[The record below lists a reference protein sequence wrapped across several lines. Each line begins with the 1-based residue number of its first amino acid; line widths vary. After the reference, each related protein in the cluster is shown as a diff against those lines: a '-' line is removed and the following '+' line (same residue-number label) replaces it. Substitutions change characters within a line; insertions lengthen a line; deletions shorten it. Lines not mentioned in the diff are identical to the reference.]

1 MSATSERP
9 PTPERKLARF
19 LGWFSLALGVPQLL
33 MPGRVNRL
41 IGVKDDDESR
51 LWQRIVGGRELV
63 AAAGILG
70 LRRPVAFLWARV
82 VGDVKD
88 LVLLGRA
95 LDGKKDDETRI
106 GAAAASVIGVAA
118 LDAVA
123 AVQGTRAPTRME
135 KDREVRVTAAVTVKR
150 PVEEVY
156 GFWRDFQNLP
166 RFMAHLDS
174 VEPGEHGRSH
184 WRAKA
189 PAGRGVE
196 WDAEVVQDVG
206 NRLIAWRSLE
216 GSTVDN
222 TGTVRFTPAP
232 GDRGTEIRL
241 DMEYV
246 PPAGKAGVAAAKLFG
261 EEPKQQVNDDLRR
274 LKQVMETGDVVRSE
288 GSPEGALSA
297 RQIEQR
303 PAQPPAEPVGAEGST
318 S

>member
-19 LGWFSLALGVPQLL
+19 LGWLSLALGVPQLL

-51 LWQRIVGGRELV
+51 MWQRIVGGRELV

-95 LDGKKDDETRI
+95 LDGKKGDETRI

-135 KDREVRVTAAVTVKR
+135 KDRQVRVTAAVTAKR

-156 GFWRDFQNLP
+156 GFWRDFENLP

-189 PAGRGVE
+189 PAGRSVE
-196 WDAEVVQDVG
+196 WDAEVIQDVG

-216 GSTVDN
+216 GSTIDN

-246 PPAGKAGVAAAKLFG
+246 PPAGKAGAAAAKLFG

-274 LKQVMETGDVVRSE
+274 LKQVMETGGVVRSE

-297 RQIEQR
+297 RQIKQR